1 LVDLSP
7 DVYYFLLSASLVLGL
22 CKTPDASLCC
32 LFEICL
38 LFINLG
44 THSHS
49 LCYVPQ
55 VVESCV
61 FISLHPRNFLNFSL
75 IYSVGSP
82 AHTQFCW
89 ISPFGGG
96 SEGGSEA
103 QLTVA
108 MAVILTN
115 SAACSASS

>member
-1 LVDLSP
+1 M
-7 DVYYFLLSASLVLGL
+7 
-22 CKTPDASLCC
+22 
-32 LFEICL
+32 
-38 LFINLG
+38 
-44 THSHS
+44 SHRFWK
-49 LCYVPQ
+49 
-55 VVESCV
+55 VVFS
-61 FISLHPRNFLNFSL
+61 FPYIIGIFKIFSL

-89 ISPFGGG
+89 ISSFGGG
-96 SEGGSEA
+96 SEVGSEA